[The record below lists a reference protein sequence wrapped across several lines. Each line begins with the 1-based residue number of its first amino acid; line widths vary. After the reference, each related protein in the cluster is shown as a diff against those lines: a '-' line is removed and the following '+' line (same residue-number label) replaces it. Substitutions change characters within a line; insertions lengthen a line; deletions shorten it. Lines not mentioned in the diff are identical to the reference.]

1 MSTRPPR
8 VIKRLANSPEEAIAR
23 SAPVPA
29 EMPPTHNLKKETVL
43 PGVPEYPFLQEFR
56 LYRLVHHRM
65 RMELGLLNG
74 RANRSRRIANDAL
87 H

>member
-56 LYRLVHHRM
+56 LFGHLKTQFFLARRGIF
-65 RMELGLLNG
+65 RI
-74 RANRSRRIANDAL
+74 RA
-87 H
+87 